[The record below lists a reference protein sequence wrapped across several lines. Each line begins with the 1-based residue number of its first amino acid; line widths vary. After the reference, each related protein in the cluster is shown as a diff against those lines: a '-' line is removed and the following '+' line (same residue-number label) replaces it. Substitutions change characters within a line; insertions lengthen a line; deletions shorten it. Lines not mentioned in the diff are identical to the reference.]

1 MKKTYIGN
9 TVLKIFQISAHVE
22 AAVRVIGCVCDMNGS
37 WTLDWE
43 EINGEDCLELQE
55 WMFDGEHMD
64 EQGFQYVDAND
75 DGEIDGDEAAS
86 ALEQYFD
93 YMYASG

>member
-1 MKKTYIGN
+1 ME
-9 TVLKIFQISAHVE
+9 TVIHKYFLITAHVE
-22 AAVRVIGCVCDMNGS
+22 AAVRVIGCVCDMNES

-43 EINGEDCLELQE
+43 EINGEDCIELQE

-93 YMYASG
+93 YMYTSG

>member
-1 MKKTYIGN
+1 
-9 TVLKIFQISAHVE
+9 
-22 AAVRVIGCVCDMNGS
+22 MNGS

-64 EQGFQYVDAND
+64 EEGFQYVDAND

-93 YMYASG
+93 YMYTSG